1 MPITCRNI
9 LPRWQGAI
17 TLPQGGAAVYLKG
30 SGRLQRQ
37 RSISKATV
45 YLKDNGLSQRQR
57 FASKAAVCFKGNGER
72 HFKRLLRQI
81 AAEGHH
87 LNICATT
94 KLLIRRS
101 RVLAHRERQ
110 EYLNSPFRSHHA
122 PWSHPCGV
130 YKDWLPNKRSGS
142 KPVLQWQ
149 SVLPHTCL
157 PTVCLFVAEGTSVQS
172 SGVPASAHRRR
183 FRKVPIHGSY
193 EGKMAPIFYPNL
205 WFLRGQNGS
214 NLLPRKGIVG
224 VGFSCRTFSARLLRM
239 FHVKPRPEPLA

>member
-1 MPITCRNI
+1 MQITCRNI

-17 TLPQGGAAVYLKG
+17 TLPQGG
-30 SGRLQRQ
+30 
-37 RSISKATV
+37 
-45 YLKDNGLSQRQR
+45 NGLSQRQR
-57 FASKAAVCFKGNGER
+57 SASKVMVGFKGNGPLQRQQSALKAMVGFKGSGLLQRQWSAPKAVVCFKGNGEW

-87 LNICATT
+87 LNICATP
-94 KLLIRRS
+94 KLLIRHS

-110 EYLNSPFRSHHA
+110 GCLNSPFRSHHA
-122 PWSHPCGV
+122 PWSHPCVV

-172 SGVPASAHRRR
+172 SGVPASARRRR

-193 EGKMAPIFYPNL
+193 EGKMAPIFY
-205 WFLRGQNGS
+205 RGRG
-214 NLLPRKGIVG
+214 
-224 VGFSCRTFSARLLRM
+224 
-239 FHVKPRPEPLA
+239 

>member
-17 TLPQGGAAVYLKG
+17 TLPQGGQRSISKAMVGFKG
-30 SGRLQRQ
+30 NGLSQRQ

-45 YLKDNGLSQRQR
+45 
-57 FASKAAVCFKGNGER
+57 CFKGNGEW
-72 HFKRLLRQI
+72 HFKRLLRQF

-87 LNICATT
+87 LNICATA
-94 KLLIRRS
+94 KLLIRHS

-110 EYLNSPFRSHHA
+110 GCLNSPFRSRHA
-122 PWSHPCGV
+122 PWSHPCVV

-157 PTVCLFVAEGTSVQS
+157 PTVCLFVAEDTSVQS
-172 SGVPASAHRRR
+172 SGMPASARRKR
-183 FRKVPIHGSY
+183 SRKVPIHGSC
-193 EGKMAPIFYPNL
+193 EGKMAPIFY
-205 WFLRGQNGS
+205 RG
-214 NLLPRKGIVG
+214 R
-224 VGFSCRTFSARLLRM
+224 
-239 FHVKPRPEPLA
+239 E

>member
-45 YLKDNGLSQRQR
+45 GFKGSSPLQRQ
-57 FASKAAVCFKGNGER
+57 CER

-94 KLLIRRS
+94 KLLS
-101 RVLAHRERQ
+101 AT
-110 EYLNSPFRSHHA
+110 HA
-122 PWSHPCGV
+122 F
-130 YKDWLPNKRSGS
+130 
-142 KPVLQWQ
+142 
-149 SVLPHTCL
+149 L
-157 PTVCLFVAEGTSVQS
+157 PTGNGKGALILPFVRTMRHGA
-172 SGVPASAHRRR
+172 
-183 FRKVPIHGSY
+183 IHVSFIRIGFQIN
-193 EGKMAPIFYPNL
+193 A
-205 WFLRGQNGS
+205 
-214 NLLPRKGIVG
+214 VG
-224 VGFSCRTFSARLLRM
+224 VSPSYSGKVFYHIRAFQQFVSS
-239 FHVKPRPEPLA
+239 

>member
-57 FASKAAVCFKGNGER
+57 SASKAAVYLKGNGRLQRQWPASKAAVCFKGNGLSQR
-72 HFKRLLRQI
+72 QWSISKAAVYLKGNGLLQRQWRVHFKRLLRQI

-94 KLLIRRS
+94 KLLIRHS

-110 EYLNSPFRSHHA
+110 GSLNSPFRSHHA
-122 PWSHPCGV
+122 PWSHPCVFIKIG
-130 YKDWLPNKRSGS
+130 
-142 KPVLQWQ
+142 
-149 SVLPHTCL
+149 
-157 PTVCLFVAEGTSVQS
+157 
-172 SGVPASAHRRR
+172 
-183 FRKVPIHGSY
+183 FRIN
-193 EGKMAPIFYPNL
+193 A
-205 WFLRGQNGS
+205 
-214 NLLPRKGIVG
+214 VG
-224 VGFSCRTFSARLLRM
+224 VSPSYSGKVFYHMRAFQQFVSS
-239 FHVKPRPEPLA
+239 